1 MLRTLSTT
9 QVASGAVLGSAA
21 GRRAGPVRWRG
32 AGRMVAIWLLTLPA
46 AATVGALAAWVAAR
60 GTVGTVL
67 VGAVLVV
74 ASAGIYALSRRTPVT
89 AAMSP
94 QPMSPRCPCA
104 PGHCA
109 ARAAA

>member
-1 MLRTLSTT
+1 
-9 QVASGAVLGSAA
+9 
-21 GRRAGPVRWRG
+21 
-32 AGRMVAIWLLTLPA
+32 MVAIWLLTLPA

-89 AAMSP
+89 AADVTAADVTEMP
-94 QPMSPRCPCA
+94 VPRSVTA
-104 PGHCA
+104 A